1 MEYNNNQNHT
11 TWEENKM
18 KITMYKTA
26 MFIAGLFD
34 RGKVNKSDSKRLERI
49 LNNYQFGLI
58 KQTQNGVQ
66 YSITEQ

>member
-1 MEYNNNQNHT
+1 
-11 TWEENKM
+11 M